1 MYIHVMCLCVYICVG
16 VCMYGIHVW
25 LYSNMHN
32 AIKICIYV
40 AVLRYSDMSVFFFKR
55 LFDLLDESC
64 MSVERMTKLEWL
76 PQIYTLPW
84 LTPSLDDIA
93 FFREKN
99 LD

>member
-1 MYIHVMCLCVYICVG
+1 
-16 VCMYGIHVW
+16 VCMYAIHVW

-40 AVLRYSDMSVFFFKR
+40 TVLRYSDMSVFFFKR
-55 LFDLLDESC
+55 LFDLLDASC
-64 MSVERMTKLEWL
+64 MSFERMTKLEWL
-76 PQIYTLPW
+76 PQISTLPW